1 VRRLI
6 INADDFGLTSG
17 VNRAVVDAHVHGV
30 VTSATL
36 MANARASDEAVRLA
50 GAHPCLDVGCHL
62 VLVDGR
68 PISDPARLTSL
79 VQARSG
85 RFHRGLPRLG
95 ISALTAKL
103 DSEQVEAEASAQI
116 RWLQSRRLAVSHVD
130 AHKHAHILPA
140 VLTGVVW
147 AARGCGVR
155 AIRNPFEPGWS
166 LASVH
171 ADAHPALWKRYVA
184 VRSLRM
190 LRASFREQVAKA
202 GLLTTDG
209 TVGIVVTGSLDA
221 PLFRRI
227 VEHMPEGTWELVC
240 HPGYDD
246 EELRASGTR
255 LCQSRAH
262 ELALLSSPQARELLV
277 RHNVDLISYR
287 DL

>member
-17 VNRAVVDAHVHGV
+17 VNRAIVDAHDHGV

-50 GAHPCLDVGCHL
+50 RSHLRLGVGCHL
-62 VLVDGR
+62 VLVDGS

-79 VQARSG
+79 VRAGSG
-85 RFHRGLPRLG
+85 RFHHGLPGLG
-95 ISALTAKL
+95 ISALTARL
-103 DSEQVEAEASAQI
+103 DPEQVEAEASTQI
-116 RWLQSRRLAVSHVD
+116 RWLQSHQLDVSHVD

-140 VLTGVVW
+140 VLTGVLC
-147 AARGCGVR
+147 AARACGIR
-155 AIRNPFEPGWS
+155 AVRNPFEPAWS
-166 LASVH
+166 LTTAH
-171 ADAHPALWKRYVA
+171 ANARPALWKRFVA
-184 VRSLRM
+184 VRSLRI
-190 LRASFREQVAKA
+190 LRASFREQVARA
-202 GLLTTDG
+202 GLRTTDG
-209 TVGIVVTGSLDA
+209 TVGIVVTGFLDA
-221 PLFRRI
+221 PSFRRI
-227 VEHMPEGTWELVC
+227 VEHLPEGTWELVC

-255 LCQSRAH
+255 LLQSRAS
-262 ELALLSSPQARELLV
+262 ELALLSSPQTRELLV

>member
-17 VNRAVVDAHVHGV
+17 VNRAIVDAHDHGV

-50 GAHPCLDVGCHL
+50 HCHLCLDVGCHL

-79 VQARSG
+79 VRAGTG

-95 ISALTAKL
+95 ISALTARL
-103 DSEQVEAEASAQI
+103 DAEQVEAEASAQI
-116 RWLQSRRLAVSHVD
+116 RWLQSQQLDISHLD

-147 AARGCGVR
+147 AARACGVG
-155 AIRNPFEPGWS
+155 AIRNPFEPDWS
-166 LASVH
+166 LATVR
-171 ADAHPALWKRYVA
+171 ANARPALWKRYVA
-184 VRSLRM
+184 VRSLRI
-190 LRASFREQVAKA
+190 LRASFREQVARA
-202 GLLTTDG
+202 GLLSTDG

-221 PLFRRI
+221 PSFRRI
-227 VEHMPEGTWELVC
+227 VEHMPAGTWELVC

-255 LCQSRAH
+255 LLQSRAR
-262 ELALLSSPQARELLV
+262 ELALLNSPQARELLV

>member
-17 VNRAVVDAHVHGV
+17 VNRAIVDAHDHGV

-50 GAHPCLDVGCHL
+50 RSHPNLDVGCHL

-68 PISDPARLTSL
+68 PISDPAGLSSL
-79 VQARSG
+79 VRVGSG
-85 RFHRGLPRLG
+85 RFHAGLPRLG
-95 ISALTAKL
+95 ISAFSARL
-103 DSEQVEAEASAQI
+103 DPEQVETEASQQI
-116 RWLQSRRLAVSHVD
+116 RWLQSRQLEVSHVD

-140 VLTGVVW
+140 VLRGVLW
-147 AARGCGVR
+147 AARACGVG
-155 AIRNPFEPGWS
+155 AVRNPFEPAWS
-166 LASVH
+166 LTAVH
-171 ADAHPALWKRYVA
+171 ANIRPVLWKRCLA
-184 VRSLRM
+184 ARSLSI

-209 TVGIVVTGSLDA
+209 TVGIVVTGSLDV
-221 PLFRRI
+221 PGFRRI
-227 VEHMPEGTWELVC
+227 VESMPEGSWEFVC

-246 EELRASGTR
+246 EELRASGTK
-255 LCQSRAH
+255 LLQSRAR
-262 ELALLSSPQARELLV
+262 ELALLRSPQARELLV